1 MFESDKTKV
10 RNLLVATRFGVS
22 ASEMP
27 TIIGVKQDKALKLI
41 NELKQEGEDIHSLG
55 EDIHSLG
62 EGNNPEELVLYS
74 IGEIEP

>member
-1 MFESDKTKV
+1 MSCHVMFESDKTKV
-10 RNLLVATRFGVS
+10 KNLLIATRFGVS

-55 EDIHSLG
+55 KGITHKSWCCIR
-62 EGNNPEELVLYS
+62 LVK
-74 IGEIEP
+74 

>member
-41 NELKQEGEDIHSLG
+41 NELMQEG

>member
-10 RNLLVATRFGVS
+10 RNLLVATRFGASAS

-55 EDIHSLG
+55 E
-62 EGNNPEELVLYS
+62 GNNPEELVLYS